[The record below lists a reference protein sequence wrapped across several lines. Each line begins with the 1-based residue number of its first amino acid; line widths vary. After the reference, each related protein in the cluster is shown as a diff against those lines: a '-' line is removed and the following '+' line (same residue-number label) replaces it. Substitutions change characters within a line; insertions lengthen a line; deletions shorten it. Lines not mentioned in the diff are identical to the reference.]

1 MTETA
6 DLYVSCL
13 RPLCFTFAA
22 SMFHACGLYVSCLRP
37 LSTTHGYDK
46 GRIAFWGAR
55 KRLGALAVL
64 CGFERRACKQRGWEA
79 GLKHRGWVRAFVFVL
94 LGLVLFGRAFRGSC
108 FWSFFSWFVLL
119 GSCFWSCF
127 SWFVLLVRAFGGSYV
142 FFFDALKFLE
152 ACVARSE
159 VSKCKDSKKFAAM
172 QIFTL
177 KISCSPFGFSV
188 VQGRNSNSHKR
199 LRAFVGR
206 RENAFRF
213 LRFIFNLQYV
223 YGMFHCG
230 LHKMF
235 CFIQEKTQLL
245 CQCGH

>member
-1 MTETA
+1 M
-6 DLYVSCL
+6 
-13 RPLCFTFAA
+13 
-22 SMFHACGLYVSCLRP
+22 
-37 LSTTHGYDK
+37 
-46 GRIAFWGAR
+46 
-55 KRLGALAVL
+55 
-64 CGFERRACKQRGWEA
+64 
-79 GLKHRGWVRAFVFVL
+79 
-94 LGLVLFGRAFRGSC
+94 GRAFRGSFFGFVLLVMLFVVRSLGSF
-108 FWSFFSWFVLL
+108 FWSFFSWFVLWVRAFGRSFC
-119 GSCFWSCF
+119 GSCFWG
-127 SWFVLLVRAFGGSYV
+127 LVCV
-142 FFFDALKFLE
+142 FFDALKFLE

-188 VQGRNSNSHKR
+188 VQCRNNNSHKR

-213 LRFIFNLQYV
+213 LSFIFNLQYV

>member
-1 MTETA
+1 M
-6 DLYVSCL
+6 L
-13 RPLCFTFAA
+13 AA
-22 SMFHACGLYVSCLRP
+22 SMFHTFDLYVSCLRP

-64 CGFERRACKQRGWEA
+64 CGFERWACKQRGWEA
-79 GLKHRGWVRAFVFVL
+79 GLKHRGWA
-94 LGLVLFGRAFRGSC
+94 RAFRGSC

-119 GSCFWSCF
+119 GSCFWSF
-127 SWFVLLVRAFGGSYV
+127 LLLVRAFGGSYV
-142 FFFDALKFLE
+142 FLFDALKFLE

-172 QIFTL
+172 QIFTS

-188 VQGRNSNSHKR
+188 VQGHNNNSHKR

-213 LRFIFNLQYV
+213 LSFIFNLQYV

-235 CFIQEKTQLL
+235 CFIQEKTQLSVSMWSL
-245 CQCGH
+245 RSLVISHFRKKNVPNCSLYKYIYLNIYLYRG

>member
-1 MTETA
+1 M
-6 DLYVSCL
+6 
-13 RPLCFTFAA
+13 
-22 SMFHACGLYVSCLRP
+22 
-37 LSTTHGYDK
+37 
-46 GRIAFWGAR
+46 
-55 KRLGALAVL
+55 
-64 CGFERRACKQRGWEA
+64 
-79 GLKHRGWVRAFVFVL
+79 KHRGWVRAFVFVL

-108 FWSFFSWFVLL
+108 FWSFFCGSFFWFVLL
-119 GSCFWSCF
+119 GARMC
-127 SWFVLLVRAFGGSYV
+127 

-172 QIFTL
+172 QIFTS

-188 VQGRNSNSHKR
+188 VQGRNINSHKR

-206 RENAFRF
+206 LENAFRF

-235 CFIQEKTQLL
+235 CFIQEKTQLSVSMWSL
-245 CQCGH
+245 RSLVISHFRKKNVPNCSLYKYIYINIYLYRG